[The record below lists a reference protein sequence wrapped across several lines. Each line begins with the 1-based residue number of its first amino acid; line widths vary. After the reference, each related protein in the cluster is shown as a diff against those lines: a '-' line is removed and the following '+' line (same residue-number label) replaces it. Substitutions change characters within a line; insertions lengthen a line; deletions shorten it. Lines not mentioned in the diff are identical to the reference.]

1 MPKNKK
7 PSRKAAQPA
16 SPHAIPSKPWEHIS
30 IDLIG
35 PLPESQGY
43 NAVLVIVDRF
53 SKMIILIATN
63 TELNA
68 VGTACIYRDHI
79 PNHVTSIAFTGFF
92 FSFFL
97 STLFSQDTIV
107 AHVLLDGEG
116 NSKSP

>member
-7 PSRKAAQPA
+7 PLRKAYNPLH
-16 SPHAIPSKPWEHIS
+16 PHAIPSKPWEHIS

-63 TELNA
+63 TELTA
-68 VGTACIYRDHI
+68 VGTACIYHDHVWSK
-79 PNHVTSIAFTGFF
+79 HG
-92 FSFFL
+92 
-97 STLFSQDTIV
+97 
-107 AHVLLDGEG
+107 LLI
-116 NSKSP
+116 KIQ